1 MPIRLGRQRDFFP
14 SLFKSSTCAMKILD
28 LCEFYSE
35 RGGGVR
41 SYLTKLGTFAQQAGH
56 ELVIVAPGPRD
67 ETVKE
72 GGAIIERYSAPRM
85 PYDAT
90 YHMPLRL
97 GRMRELVRRHS
108 PDVLQVSS
116 PFVPA
121 LVAATLG
128 DDAGAAGMIRTYVY
142 HSDPIGCYLNPWA
155 KKNIPDYFQ
164 EALLAPAWTYMRKI
178 CRTHDTTV
186 VAGEWLKQEL
196 LNHGCNDVVNVDFGI
211 NHEDFGPERR
221 NPQLRRRF
229 LGELAENPDAR
240 LLVIA
245 GRLAADKRQ
254 GRVVQAVAQLSRRR
268 PLGLVVLGDGPER
281 ENLMAAAGDI
291 PQAHFLKFTKDRDE
305 YAAILASCDALVHGS
320 LCETYGFVLAETLAS
335 GTPFLVPDW
344 GGARALAGP
353 EHSEMYPALAGPDE
367 IAVALDRLLS
377 RDPQKLSEA
386 ARRAGLA
393 QPHTRDHFAGLF
405 RLYEEMLSKNRGSLH

>member
-1 MPIRLGRQRDFFP
+1 MRLGRQRDFFP

-41 SYLTKLGTFAQQAGH
+41 SYLTKLGTYAEKAGH

-67 ETVKE
+67 ETVRD

-85 PYDAT
+85 PYDPT

-97 GRMRELVRRHS
+97 GRMRELIRRHS

-116 PFVPA
+116 PFIPA
-121 LVAATLG
+121 MVGATVG
-128 DDAGAAGMIRTYVY
+128 ADAGAPGMIRAYVY

-155 KKNIPDYFQ
+155 KRNIPDYLGR
-164 EALLAPAWTYMRKI
+164 AVLSPAWSWMRRV
-178 CRTHDTTV
+178 CRTHDFSV
-186 VAGEWLKQEL
+186 VAGAWLREEL
-196 LNHGCNDVVNVDFGI
+196 EAKGCENVVNVDFGI
-211 NHEDFGPERR
+211 NHEDFSPERAD
-221 NPQLRRRF
+221 PQLRARF
-229 LGELAENPDAR
+229 LGELAENPDAK

-254 GRVVQAVAQLSRRR
+254 GRLVEAVSRLARRR

-291 PQAHFLKFTKDRDE
+291 PQAHFLKFTKDRAE
-305 YAAILASCDALVHGS
+305 YASILATADALVHGS
-320 LCETYGFVLAETLAS
+320 LCETYGFVLVETLAS

-353 EHSEMYPALAGPDE
+353 DYSEVYPGLAGPEE
-367 IAVALDRLLS
+367 IEPYLERLLDRPAKELS
-377 RDPQKLSEA
+377 VA
-386 ARRAGLA
+386 ARAAGLA
-393 QPHTRDHFAGLF
+393 QPHTQDHFNGLF
-405 RLYEEMLSKNRGSLH
+405 DLYEERLKLSRGQS

>member
-1 MPIRLGRQRDFFP
+1 M
-14 SLFKSSTCAMKILD
+14 
-28 LCEFYSE
+28 
-35 RGGGVR
+35 
-41 SYLTKLGTFAQQAGH
+41 
-56 ELVIVAPGPRD
+56 IVAPGPRD
-67 ETVKE
+67 ETVKD
-72 GGAIIERYSAPRM
+72 GGAVIERYSAPRM

-97 GRMRELVRRHS
+97 GRMRDLVRRHS

-116 PFVPA
+116 PFIPA
-121 LVAATLG
+121 IVGATLS
-128 DDAGAAGMIRTYVY
+128 DDAGAAGMIRAYVY

-155 KKNIPDYFQ
+155 KMNIPDYFQ
-164 EALLAPAWTYMRKI
+164 SALLAPAWTYMRKI
-178 CRTHDTTV
+178 CRTHDITV
-186 VAGEWLKQEL
+186 VAGQWLREQLEEK
-196 LNHGCNDVVNVDFGI
+196 GCSDVVNVDFGI
-211 NHEDFGPERR
+211 NHEDFGPEKRD
-221 NPQLRRRF
+221 PQLRQRF
-229 LGELAENPDAR
+229 LGELAENPAAR
-240 LLVIA
+240 LLIIA

-254 GRVVQAVAQLSRRR
+254 GRVVEAVAKLSRER

-291 PQAHFLKFTKDRDE
+291 PQAHFLKFTRDKAE
-305 YAAILASCDALVHGS
+305 YAAILASADALVHGS

-353 EHSEMYPALAGPDE
+353 EHSEVYPALAGPEE
-367 IAVALDRLLS
+367 IAVALDRLLN
-377 RDPQKLSEA
+377 RDSMKLSEA

-405 RLYEEMLSKNRGSLH
+405 QLYEEMLIRNRGPQH